1 MSPSYDAILLVSFG
15 GPERAEDVMPFL
27 RNVARGRNIPE
38 ARLQEVAEHYYH
50 FGGRSP
56 INDHCRA
63 LKKALEDELSRR
75 GYRLPVYWG
84 NRNWHPFLKD
94 AIDEMVRNGVRRAL
108 AVVTSVFGSYS
119 SCRRYLEDLTRAREA
134 CGAAT
139 LEIDRLRLPFNHPG
153 FVAAMT
159 DRVQEARE
167 AAKNAGFASVRLVF
181 TAHSIPMA
189 MAAGAPYVMQFE
201 EAGRLV
207 AEAAGFTAWQLAY
220 QSRSGPPHVPWL
232 EPDILDVLR
241 SMAETERDGAVLVAP
256 IGFLSDHVEVL
267 YDLDVE
273 AAALAR
279 ELGIGFF
286 RAGTVGTHPAFV
298 AGLCEMIEER
308 LNGRPERRAIGRL
321 PACAD
326 VCPVDCCP
334 PS

>member
-1 MSPSYDAILLVSFG
+1 MAQAYDAILLVSFG

-27 RNVARGRNIPE
+27 KNVARGRNISE
-38 ARLQEVAEHYYH
+38 ARLKEVAEHYYH
-50 FGGRSP
+50 LGGRSP

-63 LKKALEDELSRR
+63 LKKALEDELARR
-75 GYRLPVYWG
+75 GWRLPIYWG
-84 NRNWHPFLKD
+84 NRNWHPFLEE
-94 AIDEMVRNGVRRAL
+94 AIDEMVKNGVRRAL

-119 SCRRYLEDLTRAREA
+119 SCRRYLEDLTRAREV
-134 CGAAT
+134 CGAVT

-153 FVAAMT
+153 FVAAMV
-159 DRVQEARE
+159 DRVREAHE
-167 AAKNAGFASVRLVF
+167 AAKKAGFVSINLIF
-181 TAHSIPMA
+181 TAHSIPVA
-189 MAAGAPYVMQFE
+189 MAAGSPYLTQFE
-201 EAGRLV
+201 EASRLV
-207 AEAAGFTAWQLAY
+207 AEAAGFTTWRLAY

-241 SMAETERDGAVLVAP
+241 SIAEKERAAAVVVAP

-273 AAALAR
+273 ASTLAR
-279 ELGIGFF
+279 ELEIGFF

-298 AGLCEMIEER
+298 AGLCQMIEER
-308 LNGRPERRAIGRL
+308 LDGRSERRAIGRL